1 MNIFTNI
8 INFFG
13 TGADAVNTIGNE
25 WSQDDEGS
33 GHLTASDGR
42 REGGNT
48 IQRNINS
55 GSTTNSGGA
64 VPDIDEGDIASS
76 IIDIL
81 QSQKRKLTK
90 RGEYRECSLFPL
102 LCACSDY
109 SILCTGVQRVS
120 IRPLHCGGVSP
131 SLCIP
136 PFV

>member
-13 TGADAVNTIGNE
+13 TGSDAVNTIGNE

-48 IQRNINS
+48 IQHNINS
-55 GSTTNSGGA
+55 GSTTDSGGA

-90 RGEYRECSLFPL
+90 RGEYLFPYYIQY
-102 LCACSDY
+102 SDY
-109 SILCTGVQRVS
+109 FILYTGVQPLS
-120 IRPLHCGGVSP
+120 IRPLQYAGVSP

-136 PFV
+136 SDRTD